1 MFTSLALLSG
11 LSLYPMPTGDE
22 NTLFHY
28 TNIEGYSE
36 NLSLYKL
43 INEQQ
48 SQNGASEF
56 SFTLDE
62 AVTGVTYGDWSLATF
77 FRYEWYLNYSAD
89 TMRLYQD
96 SLSGSDM
103 QQSKNYQVDLDVEH
117 LRSQGVRLG
126 WHKEI
131 NPNFATHIAA
141 SLIDAR
147 KMMSGS
153 LSGNAMK
160 GSSGDYD
167 GQLEVDYTYSEDV
180 LFDRKA
186 KRTQVAYGYSADLG
200 FDWQVSPHWYLS
212 VYARDVL
219 SNIYWDHMPT
229 STATATTATAYST
242 SEGYININPTISG
255 RHSYHDYV
263 QHMPTKYQAKLSYL
277 TTSNQAWS
285 LSNLYVS
292 DTLFTDLGWIQQWE
306 TLTSEL
312 SYNLQTQAIGCKW
325 IGKSGYIGL
334 KADHLD
340 YRQASYLGLTW
351 GFNLTL

>member
-1 MFTSLALLSG
+1 MLTSLALLSG
-11 LSLYPMPTGDE
+11 LTLYPMPIGQDTA
-22 NTLFHY
+22 LFHY

-36 NLSLYKL
+36 NLSIYNL

-48 SQNGASEF
+48 SQSGDSEF

-62 AVTGVTYGDWSLATF
+62 TVAGVKYGNWNLATF

-96 SLSGSDM
+96 SLAGSDM
-103 QQSKNYQVDLDVEH
+103 QQSKSYQVDLEVEH
-117 LRSQGVRLG
+117 LRSQGLRLG
-126 WHKEI
+126 WYKEL
-131 NPNFATHIAA
+131 NNNFAAHMAA

-153 LSGNAMK
+153 LTGSALK
-160 GSSGDYD
+160 SSSGDYQ
-167 GQLEVDYTYSEDV
+167 GQLQLDYTYSEDV
-180 LFDRKA
+180 LFDRQAERPK
-186 KRTQVAYGYSADLG
+186 QAYGYSADLG
-200 FDWQVSPHWYLS
+200 FDWQIQPEWYLS
-212 VYARDVL
+212 VYARDVI

-229 STATATTATAYST
+229 STATATTATSYST
-242 SEGYININPTISG
+242 SEGYINIKPTISG

-277 TTSNQAWS
+277 ASEQQAFS
-285 LSNLYVS
+285 LNNLYVS
-292 DTLFTDLGWIQQWE
+292 ETLFTDLGWIQQWGSF
-306 TLTSEL
+306 TSEL

-325 IGKSGYIGL
+325 HGRSGYIGL
-334 KADHLD
+334 KADNLD